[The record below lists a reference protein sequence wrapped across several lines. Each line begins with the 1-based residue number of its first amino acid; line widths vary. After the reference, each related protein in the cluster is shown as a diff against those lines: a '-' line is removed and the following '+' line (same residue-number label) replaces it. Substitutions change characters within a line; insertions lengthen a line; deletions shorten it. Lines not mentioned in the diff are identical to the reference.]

1 MLILS
6 TSVESLS
13 VVFEVSAT
21 NYHPSIDKF
30 RYMNFDEFTD
40 MTRISQ
46 DFSDCGLHN
55 GKYTLKQLIEICGL
69 RALTESLKVLEKV
82 KISERKVQITVMMGS

>member
-21 NYHPSIDKF
+21 NYHPSTDKF

-69 RALTESLKVLEKV
+69 RLL
-82 KISERKVQITVMMGS
+82 I

>member
-69 RALTESLKVLEKV
+69 RLL
-82 KISERKVQITVMMGS
+82 I